1 MSKKGLCVFG
11 WSLGLVLCVLWLGA
25 LRANFDHFDFESEN
39 MGCGI
44 RTQASSPQFLG
55 DLKPVFCD
63 EVFDLKV
70 HETKPVLCVFHRLSE
85 DETKLLITRLTFAGN
100 PQSVKRAFA
109 TFLEYRA
116 SEYLLQTQLSE
127 EKLNCH
133 NGFIKVLLRE
143 SGFKEQ
149 WQHQQLTGVVYKL
162 AQQVDAA
169 SDIQEQSV
177 RDVTERLRQQSL
189 NSGVQA

>member
-55 DLKPVFCD
+55 DL
-63 EVFDLKV
+63 
-70 HETKPVLCVFHRLSE
+70 KPVLCVFHRLSE

>member
-11 WSLGLVLCVLWLGA
+11 WSLGGVLCVLWLGA
-25 LRANFDHFDFESEN
+25 LRATFDFESES
-39 MGCGI
+39 MECGI
-44 RTQASSPQFLG
+44 ITHAASPQFLG

-63 EVFDLKV
+63 KVFDPKV
-70 HETKPVLCVFHRLSE
+70 CATEPVLCVFHRLSE
-85 DETKLLITRLTFAGN
+85 DETKRLITNMTFTRHLK
-100 PQSVKRAFA
+100 SVKRAFA

-116 SEYLLQTQLSE
+116 SEYLLQTQLI
-127 EKLNCH
+127 EKEPNRH
-133 NGFIKVLLRE
+133 EGFIKVLLRE
-143 SGFKEQ
+143 SGFREQ
-149 WQHQQLTGVVYKL
+149 WRHQQLTGVVYKL

-189 NSGVQA
+189 DSGVQA